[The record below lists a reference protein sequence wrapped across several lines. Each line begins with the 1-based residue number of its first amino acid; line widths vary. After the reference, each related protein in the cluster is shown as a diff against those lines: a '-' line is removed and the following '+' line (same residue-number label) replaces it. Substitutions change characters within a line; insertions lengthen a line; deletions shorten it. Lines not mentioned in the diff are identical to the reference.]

1 MINDTRDRKV
11 KSTSNILSSI
21 TRQQS
26 DLFFQKL
33 QLALPDPLY
42 ENQSA
47 TYY

>member
-11 KSTSNILSSI
+11 KGTSNNLSSI

-26 DLFFQKL
+26 NLFFQKL

-47 TYY
+47 T